1 MQSSRIVRWRAR
13 TVSRLPDTSSWRP
26 DADLVRSLTPYL
38 PACAVIAVQL
48 VFYPIPVGVWGLGL
62 VLGGLGSLVAL
73 GLALIQRANRVLN
86 FAQADLGTLPT
97 AFAYGCITSSWAL
110 PYLLSFFI
118 GLVGAA
124 VLGALVEFLL
134 VRRFFRS
141 SRLVLTVATIG
152 ISQLFLVFALLIPRI
167 WGNVLLSNDP
177 IAFPWHV
184 QFSVGTQLFRA
195 DDIVAVIVSVTV
207 LIGLAIFLGRS
218 DIGVAVRASAER
230 ADRAASLGIPV
241 KRINTLVWSIAAV
254 LSYLGV
260 FLRASILGLPLNGSL
275 SITSLVA
282 ALTALILAGAEC
294 LPAVALTAVALG
306 VLEQGVAWH
315 AGDQPTLVYVVYA
328 VVVFVGLA
336 IKRAGTRRVDTDLT
350 ASWRTADDPR
360 PLPTV
365 LARLPEMLTL
375 RWAGIVV
382 GIGTLI
388 LLGAWLGPANQQKAA
403 TVACFCLATL
413 SVVVLTGWAGQVS
426 LGQMSFVAVGAV
438 AGAVA
443 VATWHWDL
451 IAAMGF
457 AGVCGALVAALVGLP
472 GLRLKG
478 PYLAVA
484 TLAFSLA
491 TTGYLLNRST
501 FSWIPNGRINRPEL
515 LATISLHS
523 EGRMYAVCAVT
534 AVLALIAVQGIRRS
548 HTGRVLRAVRGNEQ
562 AAQACGVR
570 IRRAKLTAFAVSG
583 FLAGVAGC
591 LLTMIGQQ
599 YTETPYTADQSV
611 AVFTA
616 SVVGGVGSLAGAV
629 IGAIFL
635 KGGTWFLPA
644 SWQLLPSAVGVLGV
658 LMLLPGGLA
667 DLAIQLRD
675 GLAARV
681 AARRGIVVPSLRGER
696 FEASDDD
703 TIDIDLPDLEAT
715 GEGER

>member
-1 MQSSRIVRWRAR
+1 MNRPADWAA
-13 TVSRLPDTSSWRP
+13 WRP
-26 DADLVRSLTPYL
+26 DVDRLRAAAPYL
-38 PACAVIAVQL
+38 PALVVFVVQL
-48 VFYPIPVGVWGLGL
+48 VVFPIPIGVWGLGL
-62 VLGGLGSLVAL
+62 VLGVLGSLVAL
-73 GLALIQRANRVLN
+73 GLALIQRANRILN

-124 VLGALVEFLL
+124 LIGALVEFLL

-152 ISQLFLVFALLIPRI
+152 ISQLFLVCSLLIPRI
-167 WGNVLLSNDP
+167 WGKVTLNTAVIS
-177 IAFPWHV
+177 FPWHV
-184 QFSVGTQLFRA
+184 EFNVGTQLFKA
-195 DDIVAVIVSVTV
+195 DDLVAVIISVVV
-207 LIGLAIFLGRS
+207 LVALAVFLGRS

-260 FLRASILGLPLNGSL
+260 FMRASILGLPLNATV
-275 SITSLVA
+275 SITSLIVA
-282 ALTALILAGAEC
+282 LSALILAGAEC

-306 VLEQGVAWH
+306 VLEQGVVWH
-315 AGDQPTLVYVVYA
+315 SGDRPTLVYIVYA

-336 IKRAGTRRVDTDLT
+336 LKRVGTRRVDTDLT
-350 ASWRTADDPR
+350 ATWLTADDPR

-365 LARLPEMLTL
+365 LRRLPEMVVL
-375 RWAGIVV
+375 RWTGIVL
-382 GIGTLI
+382 GIGTVVF
-388 LLGAWLGPANQQKAA
+388 LGAWLGPANQQKAA
-403 TVACFCLATL
+403 TVACFCLVTL

-451 IAAMGF
+451 FAAMGF
-457 AGVCGALVAALVGLP
+457 AGICGALVATLVGLP
-472 GLRLKG
+472 SLRLKG

-484 TLAFSLA
+484 TLAFALA
-491 TTGYLLNRST
+491 TTGYLLNRTT
-501 FSWIPNGRINRPEL
+501 FAWIPNGRIARPAM
-515 LATISLHS
+515 LATIDLSS
-523 EGRMYAVCAVT
+523 EGRMYAVCVVT
-534 AVLALIAVQGIRRS
+534 ALVALVAVHGIRKS

-562 AAQACGVR
+562 AAQAYGVR
-570 IRRAKLTAFAVSG
+570 VVRAKLTAFAVSG
-583 FLAGVAGC
+583 FLAGIAGC
-591 LLTMIGQQ
+591 LLTMISQQ
-599 YTETPYTADQSV
+599 YSERPFTADQSV

-616 SVVGGVGSLAGAV
+616 SVVGGVGSLSGAV

-635 KGGTWFLPA
+635 KGGTWFLPP

-658 LMLLPGGLA
+658 LLLLPGGLA
-667 DLAIQLRD
+667 ELAIRLRD
-675 GLAARV
+675 GLAVRLATRKS
-681 AARRGIVVPSLRGER
+681 ITLPSMRGER
-696 FEASDDD
+696 FGDADEAEVA
-703 TIDIDLPDLEAT
+703 LPDLAEMA
-715 GEGER
+715 EDEQ